1 MLDYTS
7 DECESSG
14 RHHTRVAGES
24 SAHGLNS
31 AFQTIDESRP
41 NSQVNFQMN
50 SARDR
55 DDTSFVGPR
64 SINIDLGRRFLP
76 PRG

>member
-7 DECESSG
+7 DASESSA
-14 RHHTRVAGES
+14 RRHTRVARES
-24 SAHGLNS
+24 RSNGLNS
-31 AFQTIDESRP
+31 TFQTIDESRP
-41 NSQVNFQMN
+41 NSQLNIQLN

-64 SINIDLGRRFLP
+64 SIRIDLGRRFLP